1 MYTEPSI
8 NISNYPYYNYCVLA
22 LLFWAVLSLGCC
34 TGAFSSCSGQ
44 ELLFLMVHGLSHC
57 SVFSCCGAPALEC
70 MGFSSRGSQAL
81 SAGSVVMVHE
91 HSCPAA
97 CGILQDQ
104 GSNLCPLHWGSRLLT
119 TGPPGKSQQLLTVFL
134 GEPTS
139 QYWNLHV
146 YLSPSPDCN
155 FGTCLAPLALL
166 CAWNI
171 WCAPFLNES
180 GHFSGR
186 MHWGKGGECCL

>member
-44 ELLFLMVHGLSHC
+44 ELLFPMVHGLSHC
-57 SVFSCCGAPALEC
+57 SVFSCCRSPALEHV
-70 MGFSSRGSQAL
+70 GFSSCGSQAL
-81 SAGSVVMVHE
+81 SAGSVVVHE

-97 CGILQDQ
+97 CGIFQDQ
-104 GSNLCPLHWGSRLLT
+104 GSNLCPLHWGGRFLT
-119 TGPPGKSQQLLTVFL
+119 TGPPGKSQKLLTVFL

-139 QYWNLHV
+139 QY
-146 YLSPSPDCN
+146 
-155 FGTCLAPLALL
+155 
-166 CAWNI
+166 
-171 WCAPFLNES
+171 
-180 GHFSGR
+180 
-186 MHWGKGGECCL
+186 